1 MSADFR
7 QHWSNQSIVCSNHA
21 MQHSP
26 VFLFGK
32 TLEKGGDKEGKQGKI
47 WDNLGGNV
55 THLSTSED
63 NVSLQ
68 HHPYP
73 LRQE

>member
-1 MSADFR
+1 MTFFNKAECR
-7 QHWSNQSIVCSNHA
+7 RAEN
-21 MQHSP
+21 M
-26 VFLFGK
+26 GK
-32 TLEKGGDKEGKQGKI
+32 TLKKGGDKEGKQGKI

>member
-1 MSADFR
+1 MFYR
-7 QHWSNQSIVCSNHA
+7 LHA
-21 MQHSP
+21 TGRK
-26 VFLFGK
+26 FGK
-32 TLEKGGDKEGKQGKI
+32 TLKKGGDKEGKQGKI

>member
-1 MSADFR
+1 MVNSHTFCEPNLCLSGPSLSKGLNL
-7 QHWSNQSIVCSNHA
+7 H
-21 MQHSP
+21 
-26 VFLFGK
+26 LFGK

-63 NVSLQ
+63 NV
-68 HHPYP
+68 
-73 LRQE
+73 